1 VAVSKDI
8 LTHYEKRVHTWRG
21 ITLQGLALMAVWL
34 VLSGQFDFFHIGAGV
49 VSVAAVL
56 WMNGR
61 ISSIQFFKDDIS
73 EWEQLRFEHLLRFV
87 PWLIW
92 EIVEGSVQVAS
103 AVLHPRMPIA
113 PVLIRFRVKLPT
125 VGAKVL
131 LGNVITLTPGT
142 VTLGIE
148 AGEFLI
154 HALRR
159 SSADSIIDGTTP
171 RWIAQLIDEE
181 GENLV
186 SEVHVI
192 ASRTEV

>member
-1 VAVSKDI
+1 MAVSKDI
-8 LTHYEKRVHTWRG
+8 MTRYQRRVHTWRG
-21 ITLQGLALMAVWL
+21 IALQGIALMGVWL
-34 VLSGQFDFFHIGAGV
+34 VLSGHFDLFHVGAGV
-49 VSVAAVL
+49 VSVAVVL

-61 ISSIQFFKDDIS
+61 ISSIQFFKDDFS
-73 EWEQLRFEHLLRFV
+73 EWEQLRFEHLLRFI
-87 PWLIW
+87 PWLIR

-103 AVLHPRMPIA
+103 AALHPRMPIA
-113 PVLIRFRVKLPT
+113 PVMIRFRVKLPT

-148 AGEFLI
+148 ADEFLI

-159 SSADSIIDGTTP
+159 SSADSIIDGTMP

-192 ASRTEV
+192 ASSTEV

>member
-1 VAVSKDI
+1 MAGPKHI
-8 LTHYEKRVHTWRG
+8 LTRYEKRVHTWRG
-21 ITLQGLALMAVWL
+21 IALQGLALMSVWL
-34 VLSGQFDFFHIGAGV
+34 VLSGQFDLLHVGIGV
-49 VSVAAVL
+49 VSVVAVL

-73 EWEQLRFEHLLRFV
+73 EWEQLRFEHLLRFI
-87 PWLIW
+87 PWLGM

-148 AGEFLI
+148 ADEFLI

-159 SSADSIIDGTTP
+159 NSAESIIDGTMP
-171 RWIAQLIDEE
+171 RWIARLFDEE

-186 SEVHVI
+186 SEVQVI
-192 ASRTEV
+192 ASSTEV